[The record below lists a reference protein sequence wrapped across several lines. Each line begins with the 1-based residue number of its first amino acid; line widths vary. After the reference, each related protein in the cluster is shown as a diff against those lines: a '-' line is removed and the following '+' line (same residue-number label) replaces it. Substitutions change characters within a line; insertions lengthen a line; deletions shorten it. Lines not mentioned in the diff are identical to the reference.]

1 MKFRT
6 KIAVCLII
14 FLSLAFGIG
23 GNLLI
28 SASFEA
34 NLNQE
39 KATAT
44 DSYQTIL
51 NMLTVVNSVST
62 QTYYGDVVDAL
73 EQLEG
78 NGGGSWEALRLIVDG
93 NIIYESS
100 SSTAYMDD
108 NTQTA
113 SAVRCQLRLFE
124 TEGNH
129 FLQISGA
136 LEAGEI
142 TLNLDGLYNITAIYE
157 IRSAQQKIY
166 RSDFLVIIAAGF
178 ILSWMM
184 SFFLTRPIQELTDTA
199 RKISDGD
206 FSVRANVGSGD
217 EISLLAENF
226 NHMTD
231 NLEQYI
237 DELKDSMERQEIFMG
252 DFAHELKTPMTAIIG
267 YADLLRSRKLSD
279 TQRREAANYIFSE
292 GKRLEK
298 LSLKILE
305 LLVTKRDALTLTAAQ
320 PARLVSD
327 TAKLMQPV
335 LQEKNIVLKQTCEDG
350 ICLLEP
356 SLVSSLLINLI
367 DNAVKSMSDGGT
379 IQISS
384 AMTED
389 GCRLQVKDEGCGIP
403 QEQLERI
410 TDAFY
415 RVDKSRSRSQGGVG
429 LGLSLCREIAEAH
442 NGSISFEANTPCGT
456 MVTVIL
462 RGGLPS

>member
-6 KIAVCLII
+6 KIAICLII

-73 EQLEG
+73 EQLEE

-100 SSTAYMDD
+100 SSTSYMDD

-113 SAVRCQLRLFE
+113 GVDRYQIQIFE
-124 TEGNH
+124 AENSH
-129 FLQISGA
+129 FLQVSGA
-136 LEAGEI
+136 LAAGEK
-142 TLNLDGLYNITAIYE
+142 TLFLDGLYNITTIYE
-157 IRSAQQKIY
+157 IRSSQQKIY
-166 RSDFLVIIAAGF
+166 RSVFLIIIAAGF
-178 ILSWMM
+178 ALSWIM
-184 SFFLTRPIQELTDTA
+184 SFFLTRPIQELADTA

-206 FSVRANVGSGD
+206 LSVRANIKSGD
-217 EISLLAENF
+217 EISLLANDF

-231 NLEQYI
+231 KLEQHI

-267 YADLLRSRKLSD
+267 YADLLRSRTMSD

-298 LSLKILE
+298 LSLKILD
-305 LLVTKRDALTLTAAQ
+305 LLVTKRDSLTLTVSQ
-320 PARLVSD
+320 PSRIVKD
-327 TAKLMQPV
+327 TVDLMRPV
-335 LQEKNIVLKQTCEDG
+335 LLNKNIVLDQTCEDG
-350 ICLLEP
+350 TCLLEP

-367 DNAVKSMSDGGT
+367 DNAGKSMSNGGT
-379 IQISS
+379 IRIFSS
-384 AMTED
+384 MTED
-389 GCRLQVKDEGCGIP
+389 GCCFRVEDEGCGIP
-403 QEQLERI
+403 PEQLDRI

-442 NGSISFEANTPCGT
+442 HGSISFEPNTPCGT
-456 MVTVIL
+456 KVTVIL
-462 RGGLPS
+462 RGGIPS